1 MSIWVSTHPNT
12 PLKFGHE
19 DRPVPHTPVG
29 CARRALLTS
38 GSTNKPL
45 GANRASNTVL
55 EPDSPID
62 LISVWGEMARRN
74 APGAA
79 VTVAPI
85 SILSVYLRNA
95 FRE

>member
-29 CARRALLTS
+29 CARRALRAAGFES
-38 GSTNKPL
+38 PL

-55 EPDSPID
+55 VPEFPID
-62 LISVWGEMARRN
+62 LISVWDEMTRRK

-85 SILSVYLRNA
+85 SILSVYERNA